1 VTLERRNGQL
11 YYYRSA
17 RDGEKVRK
25 VYVGAGEVA
34 RICSETD
41 ILRRSSRRA
50 QREQGRAELGRLEA
64 IFAPVLELSEAA
76 EVLAH
81 AHLIAAGY
89 HRHKGEYR
97 RARGKR

>member
-1 VTLERRNGQL
+1 VTLERRDGHL
-11 YYYRSA
+11 YYYRSV

-25 VYVGAGEVA
+25 RYVGAGEFA
-34 RICSETD
+34 RVCSEID
-41 ILRRSSRRA
+41 LLRRSSRRA
-50 QREQGRAELGRLEA
+50 QREQERAELERLEA
-64 IFAPVLELSEAA
+64 LIAPVLDLSEAA

-97 RARGKR
+97 RARG